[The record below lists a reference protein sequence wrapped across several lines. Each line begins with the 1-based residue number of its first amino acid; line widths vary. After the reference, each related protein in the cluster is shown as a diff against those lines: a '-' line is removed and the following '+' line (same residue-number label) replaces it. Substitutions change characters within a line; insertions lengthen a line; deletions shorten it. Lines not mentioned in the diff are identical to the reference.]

1 MSHIDGI
8 GIIRA
13 GRHID
18 DLAFY
23 RIRADTDGACRSFC
37 RLNGIYLCRVGTG
50 RNVSIGCLLT
60 IGNAVSAECHTS
72 IYLGIGI
79 NTHGNGFF
87 PLAACQRPDCRA
99 GIAFRQSIETH
110 SHRSVTGGLAH
121 RAECH
126 GCRSDGSS
134 LDIIGLIMQSSRT
147 KRCITGRLI
156 IQIFIIRQSRQ
167 KGLQFCT
174 IQLDIIR
181 TDRHGRVSDRP
192 CVCANSHRLRS
203 VSLCHAADSHA
214 LCITLFRRTI
224 GMIHVFDPYI
234 RLCAGTD
241 CHIAPTS
248 VSIAVAADRH
258 LSGTGQLVVF
268 GRYGCCPVA
277 DSNVFIR
284 LYAGFR
290 TDSNRV
296 IDGPLRRQLG
306 NPFRAAGQSNRIC
319 IPGFLQIAGFGGS
332 TESDGII
339 AACLGIITNGHNAFF
354 IQLLISPGDKR
365 ICACR
370 IFQGQRAG
378 LTPDGQ

>member
-1 MSHIDGI
+1 
-8 GIIRA
+8 
-13 GRHID
+13 
-18 DLAFY
+18 
-23 RIRADTDGACRSFC
+23 
-37 RLNGIYLCRVGTG
+37 
-50 RNVSIGCLLT
+50 
-60 IGNAVSAECHTS
+60 
-72 IYLGIGI
+72 
-79 NTHGNGFF
+79 
-87 PLAACQRPDCRA
+87 
-99 GIAFRQSIETH
+99 
-110 SHRSVTGGLAH
+110 
-121 RAECH
+121 
-126 GCRSDGSS
+126 
-134 LDIIGLIMQSSRT
+134 MQSSRT
-147 KRCITGRLI
+147 KRRITGRLI

-241 CHIAPTS
+241 CHIAPAS
-248 VSIAVAADRH
+248 VSIAVAADCH

-268 GRYGCCPVA
+268 GSYGCCPVA

-319 IPGFLQIAGFGGS
+319 ISGFLQIAGFGGS

-339 AACLGIITNGHNAFF
+339 TACLGIITNGHNAFS
-354 IQLLISPGDKR
+354 IQLLISPGHKR